1 MKDIQRWIND
11 RYNPDGGDQVHC
23 STPDCGGMCK
33 LETKIVQ
40 CPIILIIEP
49 CAVNACPI
57 MSMNDIEHEL
67 IIGGNRYMLVY
78 VILNSS
84 SHFRGVTVINHQ
96 YVLYDGMLTM
106 MRYIDGS
113 ECFSKGENYSV
124 GSLWYRKIHSWS
136 SSVKIKVEPNIE
148 LPTDKFPSKKTSKKN
163 Q

>member
-23 STPDCGGMCK
+23 STPDCGGMCT

-106 MRYIDGS
+106 IRYIDGS
-113 ECFSKGENYSV
+113 ECFSKDENYSV